1 MNKFEIVEN
10 KLIYKGRAF
19 SLFSDKIKYDNKI
32 MIKDVVD
39 YPNAVAVIP
48 MIEKNKFVLI
58 KQFRYPVKE
67 ELLEVPA
74 GKIEKGEDVIEGAR
88 RELEEETGYR
98 AERLEKIY
106 EYYPAVGYS
115 TEKIHIV
122 LATNLTLHQ
131 KNLDEDEFTEVVI
144 LDYDEI
150 IRMIKDNQIKD
161 AKTIICFSILG
172 NRMVK
177 YEV

>member
-1 MNKFEIVEN
+1 MKNFEIVES

-19 SLFSDKIKYDNKI
+19 SLFSDKITYNNRT
-32 MIKDVVD
+32 MTKDVVN
-39 YPNAVAVIP
+39 YPDAVAVIP
-48 MIEKNKFVLI
+48 IIDKNKFVLI
-58 KQFRYPVKE
+58 KQFRYPVKD
-67 ELLEVPA
+67 ELIEVPA
-74 GKIEKGEDVIEGAR
+74 GKLEEGEDVIEGAR

-98 AERLEKIY
+98 AGKLKKIY

-115 TEKIHIV
+115 SEKIHIV

-150 IRMIKDNQIKD
+150 MKMIRENQIKD
-161 AKTIICFSILG
+161 AKTIICFSIIGKGDFVL
-172 NRMVK
+172 
-177 YEV
+177 

>member
-1 MNKFEIVEN
+1 MNKFEVIEN

-32 MIKDVVD
+32 MIRDVVN
-39 YPNAVAVIP
+39 YPNAVAIIP

-74 GKIEKGEDVIEGAR
+74 GKIENGEDVIEGAR

-115 TEKIHIV
+115 TEKIYIV

-144 LDYDEI
+144 LDYEEI

-161 AKTIICFSILG
+161 AKTIICFSILSS
-172 NRMVK
+172 RMVE